1 MIISD
6 EKVLESLT
14 SDNKIFNNGALE
26 VHSFVQNFADNSINS
41 EVATSII
48 ENMFKDGVENILI
61 KTPIDTIEFS
71 KQEYESEEITFQ
83 PAPNSNILYINYKE
97 KTVVLFLNELT
108 IMGVRE

>member
-1 MIISD
+1 MSD
-6 EKVLESLT
+6 EKVLESLI

-26 VHSFVQNFADNSINS
+26 VHSFVQNFESNINS
-41 EVATSII
+41 EVVIFLI
-48 ENMFKDGVENILI
+48 EKMFKNKAENILI

-83 PAPNSNILYINYKE
+83 PIPNSNILYVNFKG

-108 IMGVRE
+108 ITEVRE